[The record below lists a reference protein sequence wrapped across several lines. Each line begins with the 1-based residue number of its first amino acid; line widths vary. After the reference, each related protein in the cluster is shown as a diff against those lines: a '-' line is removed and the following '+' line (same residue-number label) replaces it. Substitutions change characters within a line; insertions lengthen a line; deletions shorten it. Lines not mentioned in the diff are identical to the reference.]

1 MAVELN
7 NQTLEQAIHN
17 NEIVILDFWAPWCGP
32 CRAFGPTFEKVSQK
46 YPQIVFGKINTEV
59 EQGISEA
66 FKIRSIPT
74 LAVFKDKELI
84 YLQPGALPEESF
96 EELVGK
102 VIALDMNEVRQQQD
116 SNQ

>member
-1 MAVELN
+1 MAIELN
-7 NQTLEQAIHN
+7 NQSLEQAIN
-17 NEIVILDFWAPWCGP
+17 SKEIVILDFWAPWCGP
-32 CRAFGPTFEKVSQK
+32 CRAFGPTFERVSQK

-59 EQGISEA
+59 EQGIAAA

-84 YLQPGALPEESF
+84 YMQPGALPEEVL

-102 VIALDMNEVRQQQD
+102 VIALDMNEVRKD
-116 SNQ
+116 GNA

>member
-7 NQTLEQAIHN
+7 NQTLEQAINN

-32 CRAFGPTFEKVSQK
+32 CRAFGPVFERVSQK
-46 YPQIVFGKINTEV
+46 HPQIVFGKINTEV
-59 EQGISEA
+59 EQGIATA

-84 YLQPGALPEESF
+84 FMQPGALPEEVL
-96 EELVGK
+96 EELVDK
-102 VIALDMNEVRQQQD
+102 VIALDMAEIREQQ
-116 SNQ
+116 NA